1 MKRAFKFSRS
11 YVIGVT
17 FEHMI
22 RSVNISIDKT
32 VARLPELGNEDSKEV
47 LETLSELHKLR
58 ESLEAYFAENP
69 KQ

>member
-1 MKRAFKFSRS
+1 
-11 YVIGVT
+11 
-17 FEHMI
+17 MI